1 MESRHQDAGSPL
13 DMGKQLLARATKVTL
28 SPPAD
33 SSCAGLELV
42 NMEEDCSYKCQ
53 SSNTHLSVNT
63 DKYILMPFAS
73 CSLINN
79 LSLWCSR
86 VNPSTKSGSVY
97 LAPFRSACA
106 PCT

>member
-13 DMGKQLLARATKVTL
+13 DMGKQQLARATKVTL
-28 SPPAD
+28 SPLAD

-73 CSLINN
+73 CSLINS
-79 LSLWCSR
+79 LSFWCLR

-97 LAPFRSACA
+97 LAP
-106 PCT
+106 